1 MSSEVGVRKVA
12 PAPLGMILF
21 IASEIMFFG
30 GLFAAYFSLRAS
42 QAQWPPEGS
51 PRPGVAL
58 ASVATALLVA
68 SSFTQHRAGEAN
80 DAATARKWMALT
92 IALGTIFI
100 GGQAWE
106 WVQIGAEGLAVDS
119 NAFGTTFFTLTGAHG
134 LHVLGGL
141 GMLAATWARLG
152 AGGLGGNRRATLQAV
167 TYYWHFVDVVW
178 LVVFTALYVAV

>member
-1 MSSEVGVRKVA
+1 MV
-12 PAPLGMILF
+12 LF
-21 IASEIMFFG
+21 IASEVMFFG

-58 ASVATALLVA
+58 ASMATVLLVA
-68 SSFTQHRAGEAN
+68 SSFTQHRAGEAS
-80 DAATARKWMALT
+80 DSGSARRWMTATIT
-92 IALGTIFI
+92 LGTIFI
-100 GGQAWE
+100 GIQAWE
-106 WVQIGAEGLAVDS
+106 WSQLRAEGLAVTS

-141 GMLAATWARLG
+141 GMLTATWARLDTG
-152 AGGLGGNRRATLQAV
+152 FSGNRRATLQAV

-178 LVVFTALYVAV
+178 LIVFTALYAAV